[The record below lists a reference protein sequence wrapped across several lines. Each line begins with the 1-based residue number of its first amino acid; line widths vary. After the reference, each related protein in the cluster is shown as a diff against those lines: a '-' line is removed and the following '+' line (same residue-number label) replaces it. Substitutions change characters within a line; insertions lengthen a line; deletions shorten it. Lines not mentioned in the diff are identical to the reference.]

1 MFAEFATNAF
11 QKTTTGGGKGDLRVT
26 KKRPDGSITVRKNHI
41 SHRIGWIDSLRAIGM
56 IAIIFN
62 HITAINMDWKV
73 LVLAF
78 DVPIFFLISGA
89 LMKAGKFDS
98 YLDCVKHAAKS
109 LLVPYVI
116 IYLINIPL
124 YILNSR
130 ILGDWVS
137 EANSFSVLLN
147 GLIIANKRIMNMAAL
162 ASWFLPTCFLTTII
176 TYVIDDLFSD
186 NKLLL
191 WCTTFLS
198 LIVAFCCSMWWNEDM
213 VWHINMIPFALFFYL
228 LGYLLMPYAKRLVQ
242 KVFGIGKKALRIGG
256 RVIVGFVGA
265 ATVACGGWLTL
276 HAYHATGEHIE
287 MFKNMI
293 GAFPIATIA
302 CLLIIIG
309 FALVLMMLPRIK
321 PLELF
326 GRTTLATLAF
336 HRQIIMFLE
345 LDFVAGGWL
354 ESGDINVLICG
365 IGVTVL
371 MFSLSYAIYRF
382 APFLVGLSKDK
393 ATKLIQLD

>member
-1 MFAEFATNAF
+1 MFSKFAANAF
-11 QKTTTGGGKGDLRVT
+11 HKAKTGGKVDLRVT
-26 KKRPDGSITVRKNHI
+26 KKRPDSSITVRKNHI
-41 SHRIGWIDSLRAIGM
+41 GHRIGWLDSLRAIGM

-89 LMKAGKFDS
+89 LMKAGKFES

-109 LLVPYVI
+109 LLVPYVV

-147 GLIIANKRIMNMAAL
+147 GMLIANKNIMNMAAL
-162 ASWFLPTCFLTTII
+162 AAWFLPTCFLTTIVA
-176 TYVIDDLFSD
+176 YVIDDLFSD

-198 LIVAFCCSMWWNEDM
+198 LLAAFCCSLWWNENM
-213 VWHINMIPFALFFYL
+213 VWHLNMVPFALFFYL

-242 KVFGIGKKALRIGG
+242 KIFGIGKKTFRACSRFLVVLVGIAAVAGG
-256 RVIVGFVGA
+256 S
-265 ATVACGGWLTL
+265 WLTL
-276 HAYHATGEHIE
+276 YSYHATGKHLE

-293 GAFPIATIA
+293 GAFPIATVA

-309 FALVLMMLPRIK
+309 FALILMMLPRIK

-336 HRQIIMFLE
+336 HRQVLMFLE

-371 MFSLSYAIYRF
+371 MFFLSYAIYRF
-382 APFLVGLSKDK
+382 APFFVGLPKEK
-393 ATKLIQLD
+393 TAKLIQLD

>member
-1 MFAEFATNAF
+1 
-11 QKTTTGGGKGDLRVT
+11 
-26 KKRPDGSITVRKNHI
+26 
-41 SHRIGWIDSLRAIGM
+41 M

-62 HITAINMDWKV
+62 HIMAINMDWKV

-89 LMKAGKFDS
+89 LMKAGKFES
-98 YLDCVKHAAKS
+98 YGDLVRHSAKS

-124 YILNSR
+124 YILTSR
-130 ILGDWVS
+130 ILGGWIDES
-137 EANSFSVLLN
+137 NSFSVLLN
-147 GLIIANKRIMNMAAL
+147 GLLIANKNIMNMAAL
-162 ASWFLPTCFLTTII
+162 AAWFLPTCFLTTIVA
-176 TYVIDDLFSD
+176 YVIDDLFSD

-191 WCTTFLS
+191 WCTTLLS
-198 LIVAFCCSMWWNEDM
+198 LLAAFCCSLWWNEDM
-213 VWHINMIPFALFFYL
+213 VWHLNMVPFALFFCL

-242 KVFGIGKKALRIGG
+242 KIFGIGKKVIRICG
-256 RVIVGFVGA
+256 RVLVGLLGVA
-265 ATVACGGWLTL
+265 AVAGGSWLTL
-276 HAYHATGEHIE
+276 YSYHTTGKHLE
-287 MFKNMI
+287 MFANML
-293 GAFPIATIA
+293 GALPLATIA

-336 HRQIIMFLE
+336 HRQVLMFLE

-354 ESGDINVLICG
+354 ESGDMNVLICG

-371 MFSLSYAIYRF
+371 MFFVSYLIYRF
-382 APFLVGLSKDK
+382 APFLVGLPREK
-393 ATKLIQLD
+393 AAKLIQVS

>member
-11 QKTTTGGGKGDLRVT
+11 QKTTTVGKGDLRVT

-62 HITAINMDWKV
+62 HLTAINMDWKV

-89 LMKAGKFDS
+89 LMKAGKFEN

-109 LLVPYVI
+109 LLVPYVV

-147 GLIIANKRIMNMAAL
+147 GMLIANKNIMNMAAL
-162 ASWFLPTCFLTTII
+162 AAWFLPTCFLTTIVA
-176 TYVIDDLFSD
+176 YVIDDLFSD

-198 LIVAFCCSMWWNEDM
+198 LLAAFCCNLWWNEDM
-213 VWHINMIPFALFFYL
+213 VWHLNMVPFALFFYL

-242 KVFGIGKKALRIGG
+242 KIFGIGKKTFRACSQFLVVLVGIAAVAGG
-256 RVIVGFVGA
+256 S
-265 ATVACGGWLTL
+265 WLTL
-276 HAYHATGEHIE
+276 YSYHATGKHLE

-293 GAFPIATIA
+293 GAFPIATVA

-345 LDFVAGGWL
+345 LDFVAGWWL
-354 ESGDINVLICG
+354 DSGDMNVLICG

-371 MFSLSYAIYRF
+371 MFFLSYAIYRF
-382 APFLVGLSKDK
+382 APFLVGLPKEK
-393 ATKLIQLD
+393 AAKLIQLD